1 LSTRAA
7 ESVVRAAGHLSG
19 IPKVI
24 TAMTLRHTHAVHCL
38 ENGWSI
44 RTVQVALGHASVE
57 TTMLYQRCILPSGIQ
72 SPLARVHAVL
82 NGLASTPAAVAP
94 ISSGPTQPCGHH
106 DDIGD
111 PRHPSPGATTINTI
125 LNMAMNALA
134 FLPDAVD
141 QVRYFYRTLATRFLQ
156 PKPVFR
162 TSASIP
168 RAPSSPRAGP

>member
-1 LSTRAA
+1 VGWNRGGRIGVQNGRMTISRAFW
-7 ESVVRAAGHLSG
+7 ES
-19 IPKVI
+19 
-24 TAMTLRHTHAVHCL
+24 
-38 ENGWSI
+38 
-44 RTVQVALGHASVE
+44 AL
-57 TTMLYQRCILPSGIQ
+57 
-72 SPLARVHAVL
+72 
-82 NGLASTPAAVAP
+82 TPAAVAP
-94 ISSGPTQPCGHH
+94 ISSGQTQPCGHH